1 MVNIDM
7 NLKLLGI
14 RNKKLLELLT
24 AYFELKENYIDF
36 KNLEIDLLTYNV
48 KRELNLDSWTQADE
62 LSRTLKLLI
71 EDITKKE
78 E

>member
-7 NLKLLGI
+7 NLKLLGV

-36 KNLEIDLLTYNV
+36 KNLEIDLLTYNI
-48 KRELNLDSWTQADE
+48 KTQLNLDSWNKADE

-71 EDITKKE
+71 EDVTKKE